1 MLRICLTIICN
12 TGTNKYAVTNFATTI
27 ILLYYIPQLRTLQ
40 DTNNQGNG
48 QAFLYGN
55 QGNLPPRP
63 PKRDVDNRPAW
74 MSRKRDDDKNK
85 EVAFED
91 TPIDVPRKKINRLW
105 AYSANIFIS
114 DTTSSTPP
122 MPLDVDN
129 GLPGIE
135 LWFGTSQED
144 ELCFICHMDTCA
156 AMNTGNLTVHKWL
169 MTKYPHL
176 VAEYIQFDDSRPFEP
191 LKLHCAVEDLVAT
204 ESLHGKLTSIV
215 RYWIRYSKND
225 KKEILSFG
233 LGDSVAVN
241 SLVGIP
247 TIKAWQYL
255 LDFEDSSMISRGLNT
270 KFPLIFEATKHG
282 LPPGVG
288 FLLQTLCGRCK
299 VLCRVLLI
307 FSQIWELALHPQKMQ
322 M

>member
-1 MLRICLTIICN
+1 M
-12 TGTNKYAVTNFATTI
+12 
-27 ILLYYIPQLRTLQ
+27 Q
-40 DTNNQGNG
+40 DNNNQGNG

-74 MSRKRDDDKNK
+74 MTRPRENDKKK

-91 TPIDVPRKKINRLW
+91 TPTDVHRKKINRLW

-114 DTTSSTPP
+114 DTTNSTPP

-135 LWFGTSQED
+135 LWFGTCQKD

-204 ESLHGKLTSIV
+204 ETLHGKLTSIV
-215 RYWIRYSKND
+215 RYWIRYSKNG

-247 TIKAWQYL
+247 TIKRWQCL
-255 LDFEDSSMISRGLNT
+255 LDFEDNSMIARGLNT
-270 KFPLIFEATKHG
+270 KFPFIFEATKHG
-282 LPPGVG
+282 LPPGVVFSPSDFVRPLQG
-288 FLLQTLCGRCK
+288 SMQSVTALLTNLGTSATPAKDAIVIDDKKGSIVTQTTYDGNIRRDID
-299 VLCRVLLI
+299 VSHI
-307 FSQIWELALHPQKMQ
+307 D
-322 M
+322 